1 MPPVGAV
8 ALRPSA
14 ERGIEHA
21 GPSQLLGFGDMAG
34 CVGEAGELGVGDL
47 VRVDAE
53 GIHGNAMRRAFE
65 WQAVVRAHRKF
76 AA

>member
-1 MPPVGAV
+1 
-8 ALRPSA
+8 
-14 ERGIEHA
+14 
-21 GPSQLLGFGDMAG
+21 MAG